1 MNYKSFKRVQKVQE
15 TQTQ

>member
-15 TQTQ
+15 TQAQ